1 MNISEKIKEMQDD
14 LGKCHE
20 LEKNK
25 DEGKLENM
33 IMLMLSDGGYLGP
46 GKIIGESSELLD
58 FMFNDFI
65 IFIILE
71 AILMNFSEKVAEI
84 NGKVKS
90 YRLEIEGVEKIP
102 AEEMVR
108 VMLEEG
114 QMLEPCRIIGES
126 DKEKIVGF
134 GTFNKPLEELD
145 KSEEKANAVPA
156 ALYM

>member
-1 MNISEKIKEMQDD
+1 
-14 LGKCHE
+14 
-20 LEKNK
+20 
-25 DEGKLENM
+25 
-33 IMLMLSDGGYLGP
+33 
-46 GKIIGESSELLD
+46 
-58 FMFNDFI
+58 
-65 IFIILE
+65 
-71 AILMNFSEKVAEI
+71 MNFSEKVEEI

-90 YRLEIEGVEKIP
+90 YKLEIEGVEKIP

-126 DKEKIVGF
+126 DDYIDFMVVDLEKGPVFSISINKEKIVGF

-145 KSEEKANAVPA
+145 KSEEEANAAPT

>member
-1 MNISEKIKEMQDD
+1 
-14 LGKCHE
+14 
-20 LEKNK
+20 
-25 DEGKLENM
+25 
-33 IMLMLSDGGYLGP
+33 
-46 GKIIGESSELLD
+46 
-58 FMFNDFI
+58 
-65 IFIILE
+65 
-71 AILMNFSEKVAEI
+71 MNFSEKVAEI

-126 DKEKIVGF
+126 DDYIDIMVIDLENGPVFSISITKEKIVGF
-134 GTFNKPLEELD
+134 GTFNKPLEVLD
-145 KSEEKANAVPA
+145 KSEEDANAVPA

>member
-1 MNISEKIKEMQDD
+1 MMRSEEQRM
-14 LGKCHE
+14 
-20 LEKNK
+20 LECARLCSN
-25 DEGKLENM
+25 EFSNV
-33 IMLMLSDGGYLGP
+33 IR
-46 GKIIGESSELLD
+46 
-58 FMFNDFI
+58 
-65 IFIILE
+65 E

-126 DKEKIVGF
+126 EDYIDFMVVDLENGPVFSISINKEKIVGF